1 VKEHDDI
8 KALASGVKFAVDSMY
23 PGAGVEFMLIL
34 VVPKGE
40 GEVTINT
47 ITAITEPRQVEQI
60 GQHLAD
66 MARAQAAAAGH
77 LFDDDSTVEG
87 HA

>member
-1 VKEHDDI
+1 MKDHDDI
-8 KALASGVKFAVDSMY
+8 KALASGVKFAVDGMY

-60 GQHLAD
+60 GQHIAD